1 MIKRPALFISH
12 GSPLIA
18 VEDDD
23 FTHALG
29 ALGRKQLHPHPLAAV
44 VMSAHWE
51 DKRPLQINSNPHPPL
66 LYDFGGFPSELYDK
80 VYPCPG
86 DPHMANH
93 IRELFTAAKIKTEL
107 NETRGLDH
115 GVWTPLCRMFPEH
128 NVPVVQV
135 SLPVPR
141 TPQLMFD
148 IGRILSPLRSE
159 NVLLIGT
166 GGVVHNLRKAHLGV
180 KDALV
185 DAWAQEFDEWVK
197 TCLQKGDTAS
207 LLNYRKAG
215 PQAEMAVQGPE
226 HFEPIFFALGAAD
239 GEPVRFV
246 YEGFHY
252 GNLSMR
258 SFEIGA

>member
-18 VEDDD
+18 VEDDE

-29 ALGRKQLHPHPLAAV
+29 ALGRKLLQPHPLAAV

-51 DKRPLQINSNPHPPL
+51 ASLPLQINANPHPPL
-66 LYDFGGFPSELYDK
+66 LYDFGGFPSELYEK
-80 VYPCPG
+80 GYPCPG
-86 DPHMANH
+86 EPRVARRIAD
-93 IRELFTAAKIKTEL
+93 LFDAAKITTEL
-107 NETRGLDH
+107 NDKRGLDH

-141 TPQLMFD
+141 TPQEVFD

-159 NVLLIGT
+159 NVILIGT
-166 GGVVHNLRKAHLGV
+166 GGVVHNLRKAHLGA

-185 DAWAQEFDEWVK
+185 DSWAQEFDEWVK
-197 TCLQKGDTAS
+197 TCLQRGDKES
-207 LLNYRKAG
+207 LINYRKLG
-215 PQAEMAVQGPE
+215 PHADFAVNGPE
-226 HFEPIFFALGAAD
+226 HFDPLLFALGAAD
-239 GEPVRFV
+239 VEPVHFF

-258 SFEIGA
+258 GFEIGV